1 MTRVSAVVLAYQDE
15 PWLEQCVRSLL
26 ASAGVEVD
34 VVLVDNGCTA
44 PGVVDRLE
52 AELTALTVLRPGTNL
67 GYAGGCNAG
76 ADAATGDVVAFVN
89 GDATVEVDALAALA
103 DALADDA
110 VGLVT
115 GSVRLAADPARINAA
130 GNPLNI
136 LGVVWAGHFDE
147 PAADHRQRRPTAV
160 VSGAAFACRRA
171 TWQRLGGFDPT
182 YFAYHE
188 DTDLSVRCWQ
198 QGLTVVYVPEA
209 VVVHRYEFSRNTRK
223 LYLVERNRLLNL
235 LTLWQRRTL
244 LVLLPVLAGFEVAM
258 LALATRQG
266 WLGAKVDGYRWLWRH
281 RREVVARRQRVQ
293 SVRTVPDRDLTWLLT
308 PRITAANYALPPGA
322 AAGNAALAA
331 YWGGVRRLI

>member
-26 ASAGVEVD
+26 ASTRVEVD

-44 PGVVDRLE
+44 PGVVGRLE
-52 AELTALTVLRPGTNL
+52 AELPALTVVRPGTNL

-76 ADAATGDVVAFVN
+76 ADAATGDVLAFVN
-89 GDATVEVDALAALA
+89 
-103 DALADDA
+103 
-110 VGLVT
+110 
-115 GSVRLAADPARINAA
+115 
-130 GNPLNI
+130 
-136 LGVVWAGHFDE
+136 
-147 PAADHRQRRPTAV
+147 
-160 VSGAAFACRRA
+160 
-171 TWQRLGGFDPT
+171 
-182 YFAYHE
+182 HE

-331 YWGGVRRLI
+331 YWGGVRR